1 MAAVIPSLRPQDPA
15 PWWRRLLAFL
25 IGPRF
30 IDPPL
35 RFVTV
40 FFGSMTILPTGFEPS
55 GGAGYV
61 ALSTVAGLFVIVSAF
76 VPRLTLGVGIV
87 GTFLFMSLHPD
98 LVNPFNLDVLIA
110 GGVLLT
116 YRRYR
121 LWAVAVAGLVLEV
134 LVGRMI
140 GASSGTASDAQVT
153 LLVSVLV
160 FVLCLGAG
168 LGEARIQGEIARR
181 EDAVRRHEHEL
192 SRLRIEVAI
201 DTHDTVSHGLATQ
214 AAIIRVLGQEA
225 AAGHGPDVRTLS
237 ELGMVN
243 DRSQRQLR
251 QLLSRLRGEDEQDR
265 GTDLGEALRSV
276 AGAITAGA
284 VAGGFA
290 LEIRI
295 GALPSAVPAPLVDAA
310 QKLLTE
316 LATNVF
322 KHARTDAPCEITVDV
337 VPGDGGAA
345 LQLASHNAVA
355 PSVGFTPRT
364 LTRRAELLGGSCE
377 VRCSGGE
384 SADVLVRIPLPADV
398 APAPGSSPGI
408 SPEDLLRPDEAPP
421 LAHAVESS

>member
-40 FFGSMTILPTGFEPS
+40 FFGTMTILPRGFDPA

-61 ALSTVAGLFVIVSAF
+61 VLSTIAGLLVIVSAF
-76 VPRLTLGVGIV
+76 VPRLTLVAGIL
-87 GTFLFMSLHPD
+87 GTFVFMAVEPG

-121 LWAVAVAGLVLEV
+121 LWAVAVIGLILEV
-134 LVGRMI
+134 LVGKMVD
-140 GASSGTASDAQVT
+140 ATSGSTSVAQDT

-322 KHARTDAPCEITVDV
+322 KHARTDAPCEITVDA

-355 PSVGFTPRT
+355 PSAGFTPRT

-408 SPEDLLRPDEAPP
+408 SPEDLLRSDEAPP

>member
-1 MAAVIPSLRPQDPA
+1 MIPSLRPQDSA

-40 FFGSMTILPTGFEPS
+40 FFGTMTILPTGFDPA
-55 GGAGYV
+55 GGPGYV
-61 ALSTVAGLFVIVSAF
+61 ALSVIAGLLVIVSAF
-76 VPRLTLGVGIV
+76 LPRLTLVAGIL
-87 GTFLFMSLHPD
+87 GTFAFMGVDPD
-98 LVNPFNLDVLIA
+98 LVNPFNLDVLVA
-110 GGVLLT
+110 AGVLLT

-121 LWAVAVAGLVLEV
+121 LWAVAVAGLALEV
-134 LVGRMI
+134 LVGRMV
-140 GASSGTASDAQVT
+140 GASSGSASDAQVT
-153 LLVSVLV
+153 LLVAVLVSVLG
-160 FVLCLGAG
+160 LGAG
-168 LGEARIQGEIARR
+168 LGEARIQAEIARR

-192 SRLRIEVAI
+192 SRLRIQVAI

-225 AAGHGPDVRTLS
+225 AAGRGPDVRTLS

-251 QLLSRLRGEDEQDR
+251 QLLSRLRGDDEQDR
-265 GTDLGEALRSV
+265 STDLSEALKSV
-276 AGAITAGA
+276 TGAITAGA

-290 LEIRI
+290 LDVRF
-295 GALPSAVPAPLVDAA
+295 GALPPAVPAPVVDAA

-322 KHARTDAPCEITVDV
+322 KHARTDAPCVITVEV
-337 VPGDGGAA
+337 IPGEGGSA

-355 PSVGFTPRT
+355 SPSGFTPRT

-377 VRCSGGE
+377 VRRPDGD
-384 SADVLVRIPLPADV
+384 SAEVLVRIPLPADG
-398 APAPGSSPGI
+398 APVPAVPPGI
-408 SPEDLLRPDEAPP
+408 SAEDLLRADEAPP